1 MDFSDMRWIK
11 RVIISEISLS
21 YLILSENRYLQGI
34 CTGWFSSDGMIS
46 LILLKR
52 FKSLILIQ
60 MRLYLSPLPTSDEFA
75 LATQLWYKG
84 LEEST
89 SKLESNLTGISC

>member
-34 CTGWFSSDGMIS
+34 KGFDKSEILEATSIYQKFDG
-46 LILLKR
+46 
-52 FKSLILIQ
+52 
-60 MRLYLSPLPTSDEFA
+60 
-75 LATQLWYKG
+75 
-84 LEEST
+84 
-89 SKLESNLTGISC
+89 